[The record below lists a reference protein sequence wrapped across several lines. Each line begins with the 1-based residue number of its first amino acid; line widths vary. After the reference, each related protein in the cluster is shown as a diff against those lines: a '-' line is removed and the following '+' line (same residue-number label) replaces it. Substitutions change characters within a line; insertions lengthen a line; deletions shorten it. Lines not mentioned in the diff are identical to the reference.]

1 MLSQRY
7 DKLQYQKQQH
17 QSGTSL
23 LEVLVTIVILTFG
36 LLGLAGLQMKTRMV
50 EMESY
55 QRSQAMIVLNDMV
68 NRFQM
73 SRNNPAGFITGS
85 VIGGGSMVTCAGKTG
100 AAFDLCEWG
109 NTLRGAAESSG
120 STNLGAMIGA
130 RGCITQIQA
139 PVTTAGA
146 CAPGIYEITVAWQG
160 MFKTAASKNTCAQDV
175 GYGDDAMR
183 RTISLRVSAGTGA
196 CI

>member
-1 MLSQRY
+1 MLKHRSH
-7 DKLQYQKQQH
+7 QKQY

-23 LEVLVTIVILTFG
+23 LEVLVTVVILTFG

-55 QRSQAMIVLNDMV
+55 QRSQAMILLNDMV

-73 SRNNPAGFITGS
+73 SRNNPAGYLTGAE
-85 VIGGGSMVTCAGKTG
+85 IGGGSTAACGSLSG

-109 NTLRGAAESSG
+109 NALRGAGESSG
-120 STNLGAMIGA
+120 GTNLGAMISA

-139 PVTTAGA
+139 PVTAAGA

-160 MFKTAASKNTCAQDV
+160 IFKTAAPSNTCAQAV
-175 GYGDDAMR
+175 NYGGDTMR

>member
-1 MLSQRY
+1 MLNKQNHQQ
-7 DKLQYQKQQH
+7 QY

-23 LEVLVTIVILTFG
+23 LEVLVTVVILTFG

-73 SRNNPAGFITGS
+73 SRGNPAGYITGN
-85 VIGGGSMVTCAGKTG
+85 VIGGGNTADCSSLTG
-100 AAFDLCEWG
+100 AAFDLCQWG
-109 NTLRGAAESSG
+109 NALRGAGESSG
-120 STNLGAMIGA
+120 GANLGAMISA

-139 PVTTAGA
+139 PVTAAGA

-160 MFKTAASKNTCAQDV
+160 MFKTTAPNNTCAQGVD
-175 GYGDDAMR
+175 YGGDTMR

>member
-1 MLSQRY
+1 MLKHPFS
-7 DKLQYQKQQH
+7 QQH
-17 QSGTSL
+17 VQSGTSL
-23 LEVLVTIVILTFG
+23 LEVLVTVVILTFG
-36 LLGLAGLQMKTRMV
+36 LLGLAGLQMKTRMI

-73 SRNNPAGFITGS
+73 SRGNPAGFITGG
-85 VIGGGSMVTCAGKTG
+85 VIGGGQAAACSSLTG
-100 AAFDLCEWG
+100 AAFDLCQWG
-109 NTLRGAAESSG
+109 NALRGAGESSG
-120 STNLGAMIGA
+120 ANNLGAMIGA

-160 MFKTAASKNTCAQDV
+160 MFRTVAPQNTCAQTVD
-175 GYGDDAMR
+175 YGGDTMR
-183 RTISLRVSAGTGA
+183 RTISLRVSSGTGA

>member
-1 MLSQRY
+1 ML
-7 DKLQYQKQQH
+7 KLQSRQQYS
-17 QSGTSL
+17 QAGTSL
-23 LEVLVTIVILTFG
+23 LEVLVTVVILTFG

-73 SRNNPAGFITGS
+73 SRGTPAGYITGG
-85 VIGGGSMVTCAGKTG
+85 VIGSGSAADCGGLSG
-100 AAFDLCEWG
+100 AARDLCEWG
-109 NTLRGAAESSG
+109 NTLRGASESSG
-120 STNLGAMIGA
+120 GTSIGAMIGA

-160 MFKTAASKNTCAQDV
+160 MFDSAESKNSCAQDL
-175 GYGDDAMR
+175 GIYGGDALR
-183 RTISLRVSAGTGA
+183 RTISLRVSAGTGN